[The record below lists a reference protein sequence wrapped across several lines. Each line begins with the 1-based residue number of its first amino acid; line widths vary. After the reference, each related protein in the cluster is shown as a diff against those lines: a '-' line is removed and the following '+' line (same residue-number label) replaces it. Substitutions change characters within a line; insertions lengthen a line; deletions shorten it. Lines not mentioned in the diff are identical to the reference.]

1 MMKRTTTGISTL
13 AALLALAACGR
24 NPDVAPRPQP
34 GEKQDPPELA
44 PAITSPAEISDPV
57 QPPSYEVAVASAAA
71 DRNKALERCA
81 TQPDAVRV
89 QCEQEANAAF
99 AKADA
104 DLQHLRG
111 NQE

>member
-1 MMKRTTTGISTL
+1 MNRTASSVLTV

-24 NPDVAPRPQP
+24 ATDVAPEPLP
-34 GEKQDPPELA
+34 DDADSAALA
-44 PAITSPAEISDPV
+44 PAITPPADISDPV

-81 TQPDAVRV
+81 AQPDAVRA

>member
-1 MMKRTTTGISTL
+1 MMQRTAKGISTI
-13 AALLALAACGR
+13 AALLTLAACDR
-24 NPDVAPRPQP
+24 AADVAPAPQP
-34 GEKQDPPELA
+34 RESRPPELA

-81 TQPDAVRV
+81 TQPDAVRA

>member
-1 MMKRTTTGISTL
+1 MMKRITTGISTI

-24 NPDVAPRPQP
+24 TPDVAPAPQP
-34 GEKQDPPELA
+34 AESAAPELA
-44 PAITSPAEISDPV
+44 PAINSPAEFSGPV

-81 TQPDAVRV
+81 TQPNAVRA

-99 AKADA
+99 SKADA

>member
-1 MMKRTTTGISTL
+1 MKPTARAISTI

-24 NPDVAPRPQP
+24 TPDVAPAPQS
-34 GEKQDPPELA
+34 GEKGPPELA
-44 PAITSPAEISDPV
+44 PAITSPSEISDPV

-71 DRNKALERCA
+71 DRNKTLERCA
-81 TQPDAVRV
+81 SQPDAVRA

>member
-1 MMKRTTTGISTL
+1 MMKPTTRRTSTI

-24 NPDVAPRPQP
+24 APDVALEAQP
-34 GEKQDPPELA
+34 GAKDPPELA

-81 TQPDAVRV
+81 TQPDAVRA

-99 AKADA
+99 AKAGA